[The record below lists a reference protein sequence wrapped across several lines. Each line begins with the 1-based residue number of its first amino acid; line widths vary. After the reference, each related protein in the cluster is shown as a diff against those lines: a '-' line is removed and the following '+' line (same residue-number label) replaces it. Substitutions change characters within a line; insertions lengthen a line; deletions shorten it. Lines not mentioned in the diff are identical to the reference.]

1 MGSMSVQE
9 TLGQVIRTLNNSPV
23 FQLSLASKELFHSN
37 FIAWLCEAYPQL
49 AGRLFGE
56 FIKTAPPAIRRLRGG
71 SEKKN
76 VDLWLTFPNGQEF
89 VIENKVKSVPD
100 RQQLERIA
108 CKHKRKEPASCFSA
122 SVPPTSIRENGNICL
137 TQHWLVSSNECSPK
151 WTRSVTTTANC

>member
-56 FIKTAPPAIRRLRGG
+56 FIKTAPPAYDGFGVDRER
-71 SEKKN
+71 EN
-76 VDLWLTFPNGQEF
+76 VDLWLTFPNGQE
-89 VIENKVKSVPD
+89 
-100 RQQLERIA
+100 
-108 CKHKRKEPASCFSA
+108 
-122 SVPPTSIRENGNICL
+122 
-137 TQHWLVSSNECSPK
+137 
-151 WTRSVTTTANC
+151 TRY